1 MIWDMNR
8 MRYIRTLQT
17 PRKDPIKYC
26 AVNEADVS
34 KLAMTWHSSLGLEL
48 KQPQGQIALASAHH
62 IYLFSLN
69 GHPIASAS
77 VETDDFLTFSFGA
90 AAEVPPKDEFMGGIT
105 FLNREFLR
113 FGVLFVIGIN
123 SELAL
128 FRCVPGSKAT
138 IEFDDEEVQ
147 PWTLAEQGR
156 LFRSD
161 DHSGGVCTMVKFVG

>member
-1 MIWDMNR
+1 
-8 MRYIRTLQT
+8 
-17 PRKDPIKYC
+17 
-26 AVNEADVS
+26 V
-34 KLAMTWHSSLGLEL
+34 
-48 KQPQGQIALASAHH
+48 QGQIALASAHH

-90 AAEVPPKDEFMGGIT
+90 GAELPPKEEFTGGIT

-161 DHSGGVCTMVKFVG
+161 DHSGGGCTMVKFVG

>member
-1 MIWDMNR
+1 
-8 MRYIRTLQT
+8 
-17 PRKDPIKYC
+17 
-26 AVNEADVS
+26 
-34 KLAMTWHSSLGLEL
+34 
-48 KQPQGQIALASAHH
+48 
-62 IYLFSLN
+62 
-69 GHPIASAS
+69 
-77 VETDDFLTFSFGA
+77 VETDDFLTFSFGVGA
-90 AAEVPPKDEFMGGIT
+90 EAEVPPKDEFTGGIT

-161 DHSGGVCTMVKFVG
+161 DHSGGSCTMVKFVG